1 MNERGRER
9 KRERMYL
16 YVFVPLY
23 LQKVNASPPKSS
35 SSKSTEMKLAMQ
47 RGDVVP
53 PLLSASKIE
62 QVQKMLSLP
71 QCPVYIAF
79 AFINFES

>member
-1 MNERGRER
+1 
-9 KRERMYL
+9 MYL

-35 SSKSTEMKLAMQ
+35 TSKSTDIKLVMQ
-47 RGDVVP
+47 RGEVVP
-53 PLLSASKIE
+53 PVLLASKIE
-62 QVQKMLSLP
+62 QVQNVISLL

-79 AFINFES
+79 VFMIF